1 MSRYKSLSL
10 MLALWFCFLNRTI
23 VNGGEPLSSH
33 PHGSKQSD
41 ATNIGVKECAAC
53 HSAPSPIYQN
63 RGLTRF
69 VRLVESNEWLRWDKH
84 AYAYQLVRLDKPKQK
99 SNELSREITTK
110 LNYKDGDFE
119 RNCLTCHA
127 GLNANEDYSNRDVK
141 LDLELGVRCESCH
154 GPGSEYTKR
163 EHHQQTSWRGLKPEE
178 KSELGMWDLTSPSTA
193 ASVCLSCHLGNI
205 AENRFVTHAMY
216 AAGHPVL
223 PPFDLQVFLNAMPP
237 HWKTIQEKSGF
248 GNTLDPNDPQ
258 LEAKYISAHYDITG
272 SPEELRAA
280 IKESYDKTRRS
291 MMGGL
296 VANDV
301 GLDLIHQAAAKTET
315 WGDYSNYNCMGC
327 HQELKKNSSAVRLD
341 SRIPGRPF
349 PANWLTL
356 DYPKI
361 HASGQETHE
370 TLRRELLASF
380 NAVPFG
386 DAQRINQLRDRQ
398 RQSFEERFLDRR
410 KVERQV
416 MSKED
421 VLKWLQFL
429 TQSRQDSMN
438 DFWVARQTAWMVCVA
453 IDELV
458 EHKAIAVETVD
469 ATKKELQKLLRL
481 ELPMKQT
488 ESVLDSQSD
497 ILETAN
503 RFDSARCG
511 VLLKALVQ
519 AAIETR

>member
-1 MSRYKSLSL
+1 
-10 MLALWFCFLNRTI
+10 MLAD
-23 VNGGEPLSSH
+23 
-33 PHGSKQSD
+33 PHSSKQSD
-41 ATNIGVKECAAC
+41 ATPIGVKECAAC
-53 HSAPSPIYQN
+53 HSAPSPIYQY
-63 RGLTRF
+63 RGVTRF
-69 VRLVESNEWLRWDKH
+69 VRLVETKEWLERDKH
-84 AYAYQLVRLDKPKQK
+84 AYAYQLVRLDKPKRE
-99 SNELSREITTK
+99 SNKLSLDITTK
-110 LNYKDGDFE
+110 LKYKEGDFE

-127 GLNANEDYSNRDVK
+127 GLNATEDYSSREVK
-141 LDLELGVRCESCH
+141 LDLEFGVRCESCH
-154 GPGSEYTKR
+154 GPGSEYTKQ
-163 EHHQQTSWRGLKPEE
+163 EHHQQTSWRGMKPEE

-193 ASVCLSCHLGNI
+193 ATVCLSCHLGNI

-248 GNTLDPNDPQ
+248 GNTLDPTDPH
-258 LEAKYISAHYDITG
+258 LEAKYINAHYDISGT
-272 SPEELRAA
+272 PEQIRSA
-280 IKESYDKTRRS
+280 IKWSYDKTRRS
-291 MMGGL
+291 MIGGL

-301 GLDLIHQAAAKTET
+301 GLDLIHQGAAKTET

-327 HQELKKNSSAVRLD
+327 HQELKKNSTTVRLE

-356 DYPKI
+356 DYPKA
-361 HASGQETHE
+361 HASRQETHDI
-370 TLRRELLASF
+370 LRRELFASF
-380 NAVPFG
+380 NSVPFG

-410 KVERQV
+410 KMERQV

-421 VLKWLQFL
+421 VLQWLLFL
-429 TQSRQDSMN
+429 RQSRQDSMN

-458 EHKAIAVETVD
+458 EKKAISSDAVE
-469 ATKKELQKLLRL
+469 AKKKELQKLLRL
-481 ELPMKQT
+481 ELQMKQD
-488 ESVLDSQSD
+488 ESVLNTQSD

-503 RFDSARCG
+503 RFDSARCA
-511 VLLKALVQ
+511 VLVKALVQ
-519 AAIETR
+519 TAIESR